1 MWNRCSVRM
10 HRSITTTIPA
20 ARAFAAAASFTIPVC
35 IQITVAFPAR
45 IASSTIGSTW
55 SEGRKMFTISY
66 GSGTAERF
74 GYALSPRISVA
85 VGFTG
90 MSRYPWACM
99 YAGTV
104 CASLLG
110 SREHPTTPIVRYLVR
125 ISFVD
130 ISVVE
135 TADDDHATAGL
146 NPAGVL
152 RAATSEAYLVTVL
165 ASTRDAQWVPPG
177 INAGG
182 GNRRGEFPK
191 DACYWL
197 RDELTP

>member
-66 GSGTAERF
+66 GSETADRF

-85 VGFTG
+85 VGVTG
-90 MSRYPWACM
+90 VARDPWACM

-110 SREHPTTPIVRYLVR
+110 SLEHPTTPIVRYFVR

-130 ISVVE
+130 VSMGAV
-135 TADDDHATAGL
+135 AG
-146 NPAGVL
+146 GVL
-152 RAATSEAYLVTVL
+152 GGAAAFFFFLGRVS
-165 ASTRDAQWVPPG
+165 
-177 INAGG
+177 
-182 GNRRGEFPK
+182 
-191 DACYWL
+191 C
-197 RDELTP
+197 